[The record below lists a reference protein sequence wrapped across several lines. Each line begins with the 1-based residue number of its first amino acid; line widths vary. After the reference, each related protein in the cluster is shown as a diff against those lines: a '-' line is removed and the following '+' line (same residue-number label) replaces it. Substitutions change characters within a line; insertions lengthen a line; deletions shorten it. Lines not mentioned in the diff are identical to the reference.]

1 MEAFPMRLRLM
12 LTLGSLPLL
21 GMALPAAQAACTF
34 TPTAGND
41 TYTCDSGS
49 TPSLVDTNGDNR
61 LVFPASG
68 SGTIAGDVTFG
79 AGKDSID
86 MAAGSV
92 GGSVTQGSGID
103 DFVMSGGV
111 IEGNLNQGDG
121 LDTFHMSGGWIKGT
135 FDSGDHAEMD
145 GGRIGNVNMRLD
157 ENTFIMRGG
166 SVDRNVI
173 TAFDKD
179 YVEIFDGSI
188 GGNISVSGG
197 DDQVLVHGG
206 QVGGDVLLSTGNDR
220 FSWDGGRIAG
230 RVDAGPGDDTALLKG
245 LDTEA
250 LAITLDGGDGD
261 DSLTFAASQATGG
274 ARYANWE
281 RLALNDSSQLALDD
295 TLVLGDSNSGT
306 GSIAIDASSTLTS
319 RQGAITPFATGARV
333 SVSNAGTLDLT
344 SGNDAQGRLNIQ
356 GDYTGNNGTL
366 RLNSVLAGDGAAS
379 DRLVV
384 SRGAIGGT
392 TQLLINNLNGA
403 GAATAQNGIQVVEA
417 RDGATSTTTAFV
429 QTQTLSAGA
438 YDYRLFKGG
447 VTAGSENS
455 WYLRSTLVATPAP
468 APVPEPG
475 EPTQPTEPGEPPVI
489 APAVTPPVA
498 APAPGQA
505 DLPTPVPGESLP
517 LYRPEVPVYAAAP
530 RGAAIIARQALGTF
544 HQRQGDQQLMQGQ
557 GALPASWGQAYGGTL
572 RQKWSGTVSP
582 SLDGDLYGFKVG
594 QDLYAKVGESGYRQH
609 VGLYV
614 SHSRLDADVK
624 GFALAVQDRS
634 VGDLKLEG
642 DSVGGYW
649 TLVGPQGAYLD
660 AVVQYTRLD
669 GRARSERGDK
679 LNIDGHA
686 GTASLEAGYP
696 IALSERW
703 SLEPQAQLIA
713 QKVSLDSANDS
724 VSRVSHDAQVELTGR
739 LGMRLEGTFK
749 GSSDRLLQPYAQVN
763 LWHADGGRDTLTF
776 DDVDKIKTDY
786 RYTSVQLESGV
797 VAQVNPALS
806 LQGGVQYTANLDSRQ
821 QEASGV
827 NLGLRWQ
834 F

>member
-1 MEAFPMRLRLM
+1 MEAFLMRLRLM

-34 TPTAGND
+34 TPSPGND
-41 TYTCDSGS
+41 TYTCDSG
-49 TPSLVDTNGDNR
+49 TAPSLVDTGGNNR
-61 LVFPASG
+61 LVFPANG
-68 SGTIAGDVTFG
+68 SGAVTDNVTFG
-79 AGKDSID
+79 AGRDSID
-86 MAAGSV
+86 MASGSI
-92 GGSVTQGSGID
+92 GGNVNQGSGID

-121 LDTFHMSGGWIKGT
+121 LDTFHMKGGWIKGT
-135 FDSGDHAEMD
+135 FDSGDYAEMD
-145 GGRIGNVNMRLD
+145 AGRIGNVNMRLD
-157 ENTFIMRGG
+157 QNTFIMRGG

-220 FSWDGGRIAG
+220 FTWDDGRIVG
-230 RVDAGPGDDTALLKG
+230 RVDAGPGDDAALLKG
-245 LDTEA
+245 LKPEV
-250 LAITLDGGDGD
+250 LAIALDGGEGN
-261 DSLTFAASQATGG
+261 DSLTFDASQAVGG
-274 ARYANWE
+274 ARYVNWE
-281 RLALNDSSQLALDD
+281 RMALNNGSQLALDD
-295 TLVLGDSNSGT
+295 TLVLGDTNSTT
-306 GSIAIDASSTLTS
+306 GSFVIDASSTVTS
-319 RQGAITPFATGARV
+319 RQGVIAAFGPDQRV
-333 SVSNAGTLDLT
+333 ALNNAGTIDLG
-344 SGNDAQGRLNIQ
+344 SGDTLGRLTVQ

-384 SRGAIGGT
+384 SRGAIGGS

-417 RDGATSTTTAFV
+417 RNGATSSATAFV
-429 QTQTLSAGA
+429 QVQTLSVGA

-455 WYLRSTLVATPAP
+455 WYLRSTLVAAP

-475 EPTQPTEPGEPPVI
+475 QPSQPGEPPVI
-489 APAVTPPVA
+489 APAATPPVA
-498 APAPGQA
+498 APAPGQVE
-505 DLPTPVPGESLP
+505 LPTPIQGQSLP

-544 HQRQGDQQLMQGQ
+544 HQRQGDQQLLKGE
-557 GALPASWGQAYGGTL
+557 GVLPASWGQAYGGAL
-572 RQKWSGTVSP
+572 RQQWSGTVSP

-594 QDLYAKVGESGYRQH
+594 QDLYTKVGDSGYRQH
-609 VGLYV
+609 VGIYV
-614 SHSRLDADVK
+614 SHSRLDANVK
-624 GFALAVQDRS
+624 GFALAVENRS
-634 VGDLKLEG
+634 VGDLELDG
-642 DSVGGYW
+642 DSVGAYW
-649 TLVGPQGAYLD
+649 TLVGPQGGYLD
-660 AVVQYTRLD
+660 AVLQYTNLD
-669 GRARSERGDK
+669 GRARSDRGGK

-686 GTASLEAGYP
+686 RTASLESGYP
-696 IALSERW
+696 VALSERW
-703 SLEPQAQLIA
+703 VLEPQAQLIA
-713 QKVSLDSANDS
+713 QKVSLDSASDS
-724 VSRVSHDAQVELTGR
+724 VSHISHDAQVELIGR
-739 LGMRLEGTFK
+739 LGLRVEGAFK
-749 GSSDRLLQPYAQVN
+749 DSSNHLLQPYAQVN
-763 LWHADGGRDTLTF
+763 LWHGDGGRDTLTF
-776 DDVDKIKTDY
+776 DGVDKIRTDY

-797 VAQVNPALS
+797 VAQVNEALS
-806 LQGGVQYTANLDSRQ
+806 LHGGVQYTANLDSRQ